1 MLIMGDQSLQ
11 ERVVERIRGKF
22 KVTEGGCDFLGLHIE
37 HDLAR
42 GTLKVHQK
50 AFAEAL
56 VKSTGYADSK
66 PVPTP
71 LPTDFTAAD
80 PDPPEDAKDG
90 SVLDFPSVVGSIGW
104 LATHATCSAR
114 TASRTWRAARRRAP
128 FAARRSR
135 SPKPILVQS
144 HASPPHLRVVPVLRV
159 RVAIRQDRSVVQLEL
174 QGAQEGEQHVCRL
187 LRLIVRARSCRCTSE
202 APRAASTVRATH

>member
-1 MLIMGDQSLQ
+1 MLYVDDMLIMGDQSLQ

-135 SPKPILVQS
+135 SCKHHACAKPPRKEQTPTS
-144 HASPPHLRVVPVLRV
+144 PHLRVLGRARRVVGLDTKGGARLGAARRGPLR
-159 RVAIRQDRSVVQLEL
+159 AEEL
-174 QGAQEGEQHVCRL
+174 GRGDLEGE
-187 LRLIVRARSCRCTSE
+187 
-202 APRAASTVRATH
+202 PAA